1 MCEKGR
7 GGTLPYAL
15 LILLQSVLY
24 GFGNPLSK
32 IGFRSITVLWC
43 LGIRFSGAAVL
54 MLLLFGRRTVRTL
67 RAAQAGAWLPCSL
80 AMAVAYASCNMAL
93 QFTTATNVGFLM
105 SLPVLFTPALAWL
118 LLKRPYPRRIIP
130 IQLAVIVGLYL
141 LCCGG
146 ESGGFT
152 FGIGEVLG
160 LVCAL
165 ALAAALVFSE
175 RSLPG
180 IDPVSMA
187 TAQATVTGVLCLTA
201 ALIFDDAAVLPQVTT
216 TAWLVVAYLALTC
229 TCLSYVLQNTALTR
243 LSSYTV
249 SLLQCTQTILTAA
262 CSYLLLRERLTVVG
276 LTGAAIIVACVVW
289 ENWQSGRPQKSSVK
303 ISS

>member
-7 GGTLPYAL
+7 GSTLPYAL

-43 LGIRFSGAAVL
+43 LDIRFSAAAVL

-67 RAAQAGAWLPCSL
+67 RAAQVKAWLPCSL

-130 IQLAVIVGLYL
+130 VQLAVIVGLYL

-146 ESGGFT
+146 ESGSFT

-201 ALIFDDAAVLPQVTT
+201 ALLFDDVTVLPQVTT

-249 SLLQCTQTILTAA
+249 SLLQCTQPILTAA
-262 CSYLLLRERLTVVG
+262 CSYLLLRERLTAVG
-276 LTGAAIIVACVVW
+276 LIGAAIIVACVVW
-289 ENWQSGRPQKSSVK
+289 ENWQSGRQQK
-303 ISS
+303 

>member
-7 GGTLPYAL
+7 GSTLPYAL

-43 LGIRFSGAAVL
+43 LGIRFSAAAVL

-67 RAAQAGAWLPCSL
+67 RAAQVKAWLPCSL
-80 AMAVAYASCNMAL
+80 AMAVACASCNMAL

-130 IQLAVIVGLYL
+130 VQLAVIVGLYL

-146 ESGGFT
+146 ESGSFT

-201 ALIFDDAAVLPQVTT
+201 ALIFDDVAVLPQVTT
-216 TAWLVVAYLALTC
+216 AAWLVVAYLALTC
-229 TCLSYVLQNTALTR
+229 TYLSYVLQNTALTR

-249 SLLQCTQTILTAA
+249 SLLQCTQPILTAA
-262 CSYLLLRERLTVVG
+262 CSYLLLRERLTAVG

-289 ENWQSGRPQKSSVK
+289 ENWQSGRQQK
-303 ISS
+303 

>member
-32 IGFRSITVLWC
+32 IGFQSITVLWC

-67 RAAQAGAWLPCSL
+67 RSAPLKAWLPCSL
-80 AMAVAYASCNMAL
+80 AMAAAYASCNMAL

-105 SLPVLFTPALAWL
+105 SLPVLFTPALARL
-118 LLKRPYPRRIIP
+118 LLKRPYPKRVIP
-130 IQLAVIVGLYL
+130 IQLAVIAGLYL

-165 ALAAALVFSE
+165 SLAIALVFSE
-175 RSLPG
+175 RAMPG

-187 TAQATVTGVLCLTA
+187 TAQATVTGVLCLAA
-201 ALIFDDAAVLPQVTT
+201 ALIFDDAAALAHVTP

-249 SLLQCTQTILTAA
+249 SLLQCTQPILTAV
-262 CSYLLLRERLTVVG
+262 CSYLLLRERLTAVG
-276 LTGAAIIVACVVW
+276 LTGAAIIVVCVVL
-289 ENWQSGRPQKSSVK
+289 ENWQSSRMHT
-303 ISS
+303 

>member
-1 MCEKGR
+1 M
-7 GGTLPYAL
+7 
-15 LILLQSVLY
+15 
-24 GFGNPLSK
+24 
-32 IGFRSITVLWC
+32 
-43 LGIRFSGAAVL
+43 
-54 MLLLFGRRTVRTL
+54 
-67 RAAQAGAWLPCSL
+67 
-80 AMAVAYASCNMAL
+80 
-93 QFTTATNVGFLM
+93 
-105 SLPVLFTPALAWL
+105 
-118 LLKRPYPRRIIP
+118 
-130 IQLAVIVGLYL
+130 IVGLYL

-146 ESGGFT
+146 ESGSFT

-249 SLLQCTQTILTAA
+249 SLLQCTQPILTTA
-262 CSYLLLRERLTVVG
+262 CSYLLLRERLTAVG

>member
-7 GGTLPYAL
+7 GSTLPYAL

-24 GFGNPLSK
+24 GFGNPLAK

-67 RAAQAGAWLPCSL
+67 RAAPVGAWLPCSF

-130 IQLAVIVGLYL
+130 VQLAVIVGLYL

-146 ESGGFT
+146 ESGSFT

-201 ALIFDDAAVLPQVTT
+201 ALLFDDVTVLPQVTT

-249 SLLQCTQTILTAA
+249 SLLQCTQPILTAA
-262 CSYLLLRERLTVVG
+262 CSYLLLRERLTAVG

-289 ENWQSGRPQKSSVK
+289 ENWQSGRQQK
-303 ISS
+303 

>member
-146 ESGGFT
+146 ESGSFT

-180 IDPVSMA
+180 IDPVPMA
-187 TAQATVTGVLCLTA
+187 TVQATVTGVLCLTA
-201 ALIFDDAAVLPQVTT
+201 ALLFDDVAVLPQVTT

-243 LSSYTV
+243 LPSYTV
-249 SLLQCTQTILTAA
+249 SLLQCPQTILTAA
-262 CSYLLLRERLTVVG
+262 CSYLLLRERLTAVG

>member
-1 MCEKGR
+1 M
-7 GGTLPYAL
+7 
-15 LILLQSVLY
+15 LY

-43 LGIRFSGAAVL
+43 LGIRFSGAAIL
-54 MLLLFGRRTVRTL
+54 MLLLFGRRTVRSL
-67 RAAQAGAWLPCSL
+67 RAAPVKAWLPCSL

-105 SLPVLFTPALAWL
+105 SLP
-118 LLKRPYPRRIIP
+118 
-130 IQLAVIVGLYL
+130 
-141 LCCGG
+141 
-146 ESGGFT
+146 
-152 FGIGEVLG
+152 
-160 LVCAL
+160 
-165 ALAAALVFSE
+165 
-175 RSLPG
+175 G

-201 ALIFDDAAVLPQVTT
+201 ALLFDDAAVLPQVTT

-249 SLLQCTQTILTAA
+249 SLLQCTQPILTAA
-262 CSYLLLRERLTVVG
+262 CSYLLLRERLTAVG

-289 ENWQSGRPQKSSVK
+289 ENWQSGRQQKSTTKV
-303 ISS
+303 SS

>member
-7 GGTLPYAL
+7 GSTLPYAL

-43 LGIRFSGAAVL
+43 LGIRFSAAAVL
-54 MLLLFGRRTVRTL
+54 MLLFGRRTVRTL
-67 RAAQAGAWLPCSL
+67 RAAQVKAWLPCSL

-130 IQLAVIVGLYL
+130 VQLAVIVGLYL

-146 ESGGFT
+146 ESGSFT

-187 TAQATVTGVLCLTA
+187 TAQATVTGVLCLAA
-201 ALIFDDAAVLPQVTT
+201 ALLFDDVAVLPQVTT

-249 SLLQCTQTILTAA
+249 SLLQCTQPILTAA
-262 CSYLLLRERLTVVG
+262 CSYLLLRERLTAVG

-289 ENWQSGRPQKSSVK
+289 ENWQSGRQQK
-303 ISS
+303 

>member
-1 MCEKGR
+1 M
-7 GGTLPYAL
+7 
-15 LILLQSVLY
+15 
-24 GFGNPLSK
+24 
-32 IGFRSITVLWC
+32 LWC
-43 LGIRFSGAAVL
+43 LGIRFSGAAAL
-54 MLLLFGRRTVRTL
+54 MLLLFGRRAIPAL
-67 RAAQAGAWLPCSL
+67 RSAPWKAWLPCSL

-118 LLKRPYPRRIIP
+118 VLKRPYPRRVIP

-165 ALAAALVFSE
+165 SLAATLVFSE
-175 RSLPG
+175 GAIPG
-180 IDPVSMA
+180 IDPISMA
-187 TAQATVTGVLCLTA
+187 TAQATVTGILCLTA
-201 ALIFDDAAVLPQVTT
+201 ALLFDDVAVLPHVTAT
-216 TAWLVVAYLALTC
+216 GWLVVAYLALTC

-249 SLLQCTQTILTAA
+249 SLLQCTQPILTAA
-262 CSYLLLRERLTVVG
+262 CSYLLLRERLTAIG
-276 LTGAAIIVACVVW
+276 LTGAAIIVACVVL
-289 ENWQSGRPQKSSVK
+289 ENWQSSRRP
-303 ISS
+303 IP

>member
-1 MCEKGR
+1 M
-7 GGTLPYAL
+7 
-15 LILLQSVLY
+15 
-24 GFGNPLSK
+24 
-32 IGFRSITVLWC
+32 LWC
-43 LGIRFSGAAVL
+43 LGIRFSAAAVL

-67 RAAQAGAWLPCSL
+67 RAAQVKAWLPCSL

-130 IQLAVIVGLYL
+130 VQLAVIVGLYL

-146 ESGGFT
+146 ESGSFT

-201 ALIFDDAAVLPQVTT
+201 ALLFDDVTVLPQVTT

-289 ENWQSGRPQKSSVK
+289 ENWQSGRQQKSTEKV
-303 ISS
+303 SS

>member
-24 GFGNPLSK
+24 GFGTPLAK

-67 RAAQAGAWLPCSL
+67 RAAPVGAWLPCSF

-130 IQLAVIVGLYL
+130 VQLAVIVGLYL

-146 ESGGFT
+146 ESGSFT

-201 ALIFDDAAVLPQVTT
+201 ALLFDDAAVLPQVTT

-249 SLLQCTQTILTAA
+249 SLLQCTQPILTAA
-262 CSYLLLRERLTVVG
+262 CSYLLLRERLTAVG

-289 ENWQSGRPQKSSVK
+289 ENWQSGRQQKSTTKV
-303 ISS
+303 SS

>member
-32 IGFRSITVLWC
+32 IGFQSITVLWC
-43 LGIRFSGAAVL
+43 LGIRFSGAAAL

-67 RAAQAGAWLPCSL
+67 RAAPLKAWLPCSL
-80 AMAVAYASCNMAL
+80 AMAAAYASCNM
-93 QFTTATNVGFLM
+93 
-105 SLPVLFTPALAWL
+105 
-118 LLKRPYPRRIIP
+118 
-130 IQLAVIVGLYL
+130 
-141 LCCGG
+141 
-146 ESGGFT
+146 
-152 FGIGEVLG
+152 
-160 LVCAL
+160 
-165 ALAAALVFSE
+165 
-175 RSLPG
+175 
-180 IDPVSMA
+180 
-187 TAQATVTGVLCLTA
+187 
-201 ALIFDDAAVLPQVTT
+201 
-216 TAWLVVAYLALTC
+216 
-229 TCLSYVLQNTALTR
+229 ALTR

-249 SLLQCTQTILTAA
+249 SLLQCTQPILTAA
-262 CSYLLLRERLTVVG
+262 CSYLLLRERLTAVG